1 MTRLIG
7 ILLLIS
13 PLWAVSVDLIQ
24 EMQQARALMANMYQ
38 KAIQEKKDYGCNWHL
53 YLNALKKDISPLLE
67 HLQAFINHTPLLQ
80 TLQPK
85 TPKQA
90 KAIKALK
97 AFEMLQLFK
106 FLRASIPDIDC
117 YQNSTL
123 ALKPFET
130 EQNTQD
136 FLKGLALIYA
146 PLIEA
151 YHQGLDI
158 TDYLQGLQNHLESPW
173 LYPILRNSVLHQK
186 YMLGYTYIKAD
197 SPPARAFLKDAQITN
212 KTYKLVRGFGVY
224 DHNLEEQNF
233 LNTQNARLL
242 GIEVQAINLW
252 LDYYKA
258 HALTFLGNYLNA
270 EHSNMGDYWITIYNV
285 YFDRA
290 FPRDQLICTGSCV
303 YIKDMTEAMQ
313 MILPN
318 KPTPCL
324 QPQYLNQ
331 EAKAVCLQIFQQ
343 HSYNPQ
349 PLHKYLKSLRL
360 ISIDESPCVYLN
372 TSDTLQLFKS
382 SNALCQA
389 LQTNLKKE

>member
-1 MTRLIG
+1 

-38 KAIQEKKDYGCNWHL
+38 RAIQEKKDHDCNWHL
-53 YLNALKKDISPLLE
+53 YLDALKKDITPLLE

-80 TLQPK
+80 ALQPK
-85 TPKQA
+85 DPKQA
-90 KAIKALK
+90 QVIKALK

-117 YQNSTL
+117 YQNSTP

-186 YMLGYTYIKAD
+186 DMLGYTYIKAD
-197 SPPARAFLKDAQITN
+197 SPPARAFLQDAQITN
-212 KTYKLVRGFGVY
+212 KFYKLVRGFGVY

-233 LNTQNARLL
+233 LNAQNAHLL
-242 GIEVQAINLW
+242 GIGVQAINLW

-258 HALTFLGNYLNA
+258 RALTFLGNYLNT
-270 EHSNMGDYWITIYNV
+270 EHSNMGDYWIMIYKV

-303 YIKDMTEAMQ
+303 YIKDMTAAMQ

-331 EAKAVCLQIFQQ
+331 EARATCLQIFQQ
-343 HSYNPQ
+343 HSYNPK

-372 TSDTLQLFKS
+372 TSDKLQLFKS
-382 SNALCQA
+382 SNALCLA
-389 LQTNLKKE
+389 LQTNLKKEFK